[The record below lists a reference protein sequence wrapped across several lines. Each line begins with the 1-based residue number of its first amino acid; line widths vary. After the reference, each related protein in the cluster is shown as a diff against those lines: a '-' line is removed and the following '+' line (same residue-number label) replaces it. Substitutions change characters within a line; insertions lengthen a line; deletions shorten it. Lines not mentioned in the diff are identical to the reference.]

1 MDPITERETQRL
13 AALDRYAVMD
23 TPREASFDE
32 LAALTARLC
41 EAPIAVINLVA
52 ADRQFFKAEVG
63 LGVRATPLESS
74 FCVKALLEDDLL
86 VVPDLTR
93 DPRFDC
99 NPLVVGEPHIRAYA
113 GALLKTDDGLAIGT
127 LCVLDHRVRPFTD
140 LQQETLR
147 VLSRQVM
154 AQLDLRR
161 AVEECDRRYGQL
173 RASEERL
180 RLILDSAR
188 DYAIVTTDTDRRIT
202 SWSAGAEATFEWTE
216 QQAIGRPIDD
226 LFLPEDRRAG
236 IPARECATAAAEGCA
251 PDVRW
256 HLRADGTR
264 VFMTGSTHPIIERD
278 GGHSGFLKI
287 ARNETRERSQ
297 AEELARTR
305 IELVDSEGRFRNMAD
320 HAPVMMWVTDRDGH
334 CIYLNRRWY
343 DFTGQT
349 AAEAQG
355 AGWLDATHR
364 DDRAK
369 AARLFRKAHA
379 ARVPF
384 RLDYRLR
391 HADGSYHW
399 AIDAASP
406 RFGPEGEFL
415 GYIGSVIDIHDR
427 REAERRLAD
436 SEARYRTL
444 FESIE
449 SGFCVVEVAPATADT
464 PTDYRVVEANPAFYR
479 QTGFTTAIH
488 GRWLRESM
496 PDLEEHWYE
505 VYGRVAASGE
515 PVRFEQGSAALGRW
529 FDIAAFRVGA
539 PADRRVAVLFNDISA
554 RRAAEET
561 LQRLNDRLGDEVT
574 ERTAERDR
582 MWETSPDLM
591 LVMDAG
597 GVIHRANPAWT
608 RMLGYDADEL
618 IGHHVSD
625 FIVAED
631 HDETIDAYER
641 AAAGGRSNVENR
653 YRHKD
658 GSIRWIAWVAAPAG
672 DMTYASGRNV
682 TAEKA
687 QAAAL
692 AQAEEQLRQAQ
703 KMEAVGQLTGGIA
716 HDFNNLL
723 TGVIGSLDLLQ
734 RRLARGETDKVE
746 RYATAAITSANR
758 AAALTHR
765 LLAFSRRQPLDPK
778 AVDAN
783 RLVAGMEEL
792 LRRTIGESIAFEMVG
807 AIGLWRTR
815 CDPHQ
820 LESAI
825 LNLAINAR
833 DAMPDGGTLTIETS
847 NARLDAAYVAQQ
859 RDVRAGDYVCV
870 CVTDTG
876 TGMSPETIARA
887 FEPFF
892 TTKPIGQGTG
902 LGLSMIYGFARQSE
916 GHVRIYSELGRGTAI
931 KMYLPRHH
939 GAADAAD
946 AVAPATDEAHRAAG
960 EVVLVVEDETAV
972 RDLVVEVL
980 RDLGYRA
987 VEAADG
993 PAGLNLLQSGMRVD
1007 LLVTDIGLPGLNGR
1021 QVADAARQ
1029 QRPELKVL
1037 FMTGYAENATIANGF
1052 LEPGMQMITKPF
1064 AIDALTAR
1072 IRGMIEGTSIAGD

>member
-1 MDPITERETQRL
+1 MDAMNERETRRV
-13 AALDRYAVMD
+13 AALARYAVMD
-23 TPREASFDE
+23 SPPEASFDE
-32 LAALTARLC
+32 LAALTAQLC
-41 EAPIAVINLVA
+41 DAPIAVVNLIG

-63 LGVRATPLESS
+63 LGVRSTPLESS
-74 FCVKALLEDDLL
+74 FCAKALLEEDLL

-93 DPRFDC
+93 DDRFDC
-99 NPLVVGEPHIRAYA
+99 NPLVTGEPHIRAYA
-113 GALLKTDDGLAIGT
+113 GALLKTEEGLAIGT
-127 LCVLDHRVRPFTD
+127 LCVLDHRPRPFTA
-140 LQQETLR
+140 LQQTTLA
-147 VLSRQVM
+147 VLARQVM

-161 AVEECDRRYGQL
+161 AVADRDRRYDQL

-180 RLILDSAR
+180 QLILDSAR
-188 DYAIVTTDTDRRIT
+188 DYAIITTDTDRHIT

-216 QQAIGRPIDD
+216 PQAIGRRLDE
-226 LFLPEDRRAG
+226 LFVPDDRRAG
-236 IPARECATAAAEGCA
+236 LPARECATALATGCA

-278 GGHSGFLKI
+278 GRHTGFLKI

-305 IELVDSEGRFRNMAD
+305 IELIDSEDRFRNMAD
-320 HAPVMMWVTDRDGH
+320 HAPVMMWVTDRDGR
-334 CIYLNRRWY
+334 CTYLNRRWY
-343 DFTGQT
+343 DFTGQS
-349 AAEAQG
+349 ADEAG
-355 AGWLDATHR
+355 GSGWLDATHP
-364 DDRAK
+364 DDRA
-369 AARLFRKAHA
+369 AAAAIFRRAHD
-379 ARVPF
+379 ARHPF

-391 HADGSYHW
+391 HADGAYHW

-406 RFGPEGEFL
+406 RFGPGGEFL

-427 REAERRLAD
+427 REAEQRLAD

-449 SGFCVVEVAPATADT
+449 SGFCVVEVAPGSADT
-464 PTDYRVVEANPAFYR
+464 PTDYRIVEANPAFYR
-479 QTGFTTAIH
+479 QTGFAKAIH

-496 PDLEEHWYE
+496 PELEEHWYDI
-505 VYGRVAASGE
+505 YGRVAASGE

-539 PADRRVAVLFNDISA
+539 PDDRRVAVLFNDISA
-554 RRAAEET
+554 RRSAEEALT
-561 LQRLNDRLGDEVT
+561 RLNARLEDEVA

-582 MWETSPDLM
+582 MWELSPDLM
-591 LVMDAG
+591 LVMDG
-597 GVIHRANPAWT
+597 TGVIRRANPAWT
-608 RMLGYDADEL
+608 RMLGYQADEL
-618 IGHHVSD
+618 VGHHVRD

-631 HDETIDAYER
+631 HDETIGAYER
-641 AAAGGRSNVENR
+641 AAAGGKSDIENR

-658 GSIRWIAWVAAPAG
+658 GSIRWISWVAAPAG
-672 DMTYASGRNV
+672 DMTYASGRDV
-682 TAEKA
+682 TAERE

-746 RYATAAITSANR
+746 KYATAAITSANR

-783 RLVAGMEEL
+783 RLVTGMDEL
-792 LRRTIGESIAFEMVG
+792 LRRTIGESIALEMVT

-833 DAMPDGGTLTIETS
+833 DAMPDGGTLIIETC
-847 NARLDAAYVAQQ
+847 NATLDEAAVAQL
-859 RDVRAGDYVCV
+859 REVRPGEYVCV

-876 TGMSPETIARA
+876 TGMSPETIERA

-916 GHVRIYSELGRGTAI
+916 GYVRIYSELGRGTAI
-931 KMYLPRHH
+931 KLYLPRHH
-939 GAADAAD
+939 GEAEVAD
-946 AVAPATDEAHRAAG
+946 AVGNGPDDAHRAEEG

-972 RDLVVEVL
+972 RNLVVEVL
-980 RDLGYRA
+980 QDLGYRA

-993 PAGLNLLQSGMRVD
+993 PTGLSLLQSAMRVD

-1072 IRGMIEGTSIAGD
+1072 IRGMIEGTSGT